1 MEDSRRGS
9 DRGRATRHPVGK
21 RFWPISKAER
31 REIKQLF
38 ETEEMSKLATMLRS
52 RDDDAPVK
60 LLDAAYWMKGCSS
73 LGRLR
78 YAVILWIGSKEAK
91 APRTVSWTSR
101 KPHKWQL
108 PGSRASRCQLT
119 RQNGS

>member
-1 MEDSRRGS
+1 
-9 DRGRATRHPVGK
+9 
-21 RFWPISKAER
+21 
-31 REIKQLF
+31 
-38 ETEEMSKLATMLRS
+38 MSKLATMLRS

-91 APRTVSWTSR
+91 APRAAHT
-101 KPHKWQL
+101 
-108 PGSRASRCQLT
+108 
-119 RQNGS
+119 

>member
-1 MEDSRRGS
+1 MEDSRGGS

-38 ETEEMSKLATMLRS
+38 ETEMSKLATMLRS

-78 YAVILWIGSKEAK
+78 YAVILRIGSKEAK
-91 APRTVSWTSR
+91 APRTDHGP
-101 KPHKWQL
+101 KE
-108 PGSRASRCQLT
+108 AA
-119 RQNGS
+119 